1 MLGLMRC
8 LAEELSD
15 TGVSTMALLPG
26 AIDRHIG
33 AGHAGVL
40 HGRHHHVVATLGGYH
55 AAADADSDGH
65 FAVTFP
71 ARAASAEAVALH
83 VSDGSDTVA
92 TAENL
97 VIGDV
102 WLCSGQSNMA
112 FTVAA
117 GLNGYNN
124 IQSSADPLLRMINVP
139 LDTAASP
146 QREFGGEAEWKAA
159 APDTTGAFSAAC
171 YYMLRD
177 LRETLGIPMGAVHAS
192 WGGSQIRPWLTPE
205 GGAALYGADQMALLE
220 GFSDDPLAA
229 VAAFAPVYEA
239 WWRES
244 TGGQEP
250 WNDASGI
257 QWTPV
262 PQIGPWNNWTG
273 SPLAQN
279 GVANVLLRRTISL
292 TAEQAGTG
300 GVLNIGIIDDLDAT
314 WVNGHAVGFTHGWG
328 TEREYR
334 VPPESLRAGEN
345 EVLVIATNTWS
356 TGGFNSSADRLS
368 FAVEGGERIP
378 LGEGWQ
384 YAVAEPPPLPPRAP
398 WDANAGIGVM
408 HNRMVA
414 PVGSF
419 AMTGAAWYQGE
430 SDVGIPGYEAR
441 MRELF
446 AGWRRQF
453 GADMRMLVVQL
464 ADFGPTA
471 SEPVESGW
479 AEFRD
484 VQRRGVE
491 ADANAALV
499 TALDIGEPTDI
510 HPANKVLL
518 GERLAL
524 AARGER
530 YGRYLDVDGDGIC
543 YRTYP
548 GVHPTM
554 GAFFTRGTSRDPYA
568 VYTEDG
574 AKYAENM
581 DRLLVKFATARKLV
595 PRADV
600 TEGSPG
606 QGAARFGIIHF
617 GTSNHAVRESMD
629 QLAAQGYTLDALRL
643 KAFPFGEEVAA
654 FVAAHD
660 QVFVVEQ
667 NRDAQ
672 MRSLLINE
680 LEINPA
686 QLIPVLNYD
695 GMPLT
700 ARLLTGK
707 ISAVLDGQA
716 QPVQTVKAMV

>member
-1 MLGLMRC
+1 MIRAGL
-8 LAEELSD
+8 AF
-15 TGVSTMALLPG
+15 ALLGGAGAASAAPVLSPVWTDNAVIQRDRPIVVEGRAAPG
-26 AIDRHIG
+26 AK
-33 AGHAGVL
+33 
-40 HGRHHHVVATLGGYH
+40 VVATLGGYH
-55 AAADADSDGH
+55 AAADADGDGN

-71 ARAASAEAVALH
+71 ARAAGAEPVALH

-97 VIGDV
+97 VVGDV

-124 IQSSADPLLRMINVP
+124 IQASADPLLRMINVP
-139 LDTAASP
+139 LATAASP
-146 QREFGGEAEWKAA
+146 QLEFGGEAEWKAA
-159 APDTTGAFSAAC
+159 APDTTGVFSAAC

-177 LRETLGIPMGAVHAS
+177 LREALDIPMGAVHAS

-220 GFSDDPLAA
+220 GFSEDPLAA

-250 WNDASGI
+250 WKDVSGI
-257 QWTPV
+257 EWQPV

-279 GVANVLLRRTISL
+279 GVANVFLRRTISL
-292 TAEQAGTG
+292 TAEQAAAG

-314 WVNGHAVGFTHGWG
+314 WVNGRAVGFTHGWG

-334 VPPESLRAGEN
+334 VPPEFLRAGEN

-356 TGGFNSSADRLS
+356 MGGFNSSADRLS

-430 SDVGIPGYEAR
+430 SDVGIPGYDDR

-479 AEFRD
+479 AQFRD

-491 ADANAALV
+491 ADPNAALV

-510 HPANKVLL
+510 HPANKVVL
-518 GERLAL
+518 GQRLAL
-524 AARGER
+524 AARGEPMPMPVSATR
-530 YGRYLDVDGDGIC
+530 QNGNIVIR
-543 YRTYP
+543 
-548 GVHPTM
+548 
-554 GAFFTRGTSRDPYA
+554 FTG
-568 VYTEDG
+568 
-574 AKYAENM
+574 
-581 DRLLVKFATARKLV
+581 
-595 PRADV
+595 
-600 TEGSPG
+600 TEGGLRSLSSQTAIAVELCGETQESCRFAP
-606 QGAARFGIIHF
+606 AAAG
-617 GTSNHAVRESMD
+617 S
-629 QLAAQGYTLDALRL
+629 DAL
-643 KAFPFGEEVAA
+643 VI
-654 FVAAHD
+654 
-660 QVFVVEQ
+660 
-667 NRDAQ
+667 RDDGLQAS
-672 MRSLLINE
+672 RVRYAWADSPAVNTYDARALPLPGFE
-680 LEINPA
+680 LP
-686 QLIPVLNYD
+686 
-695 GMPLT
+695 
-700 ARLLTGK
+700 
-707 ISAVLDGQA
+707 ISE
-716 QPVQTVKAMV
+716 